1 MDNKVQQFLNDNF
14 GEVRVIKREDESIW
28 FVANDVAEVLQ
39 YDKASDMT
47 RNLDDDETDTQSLLI
62 RSDNNIE
69 QNRECLIINESGL
82 YNAVLSI
89 TKRNKERYEIS
100 RSFKKWITKTVIP
113 ALRKDGAYIDGEE
126 NVDMNNEEQEAEF
139 VLKAINILQN
149 KIDRLQNEN
158 KIMKPKADYHDTVL
172 NPTTYIKLVTSTEI
186 GKDLGM
192 SAQKLNKIL
201 NTIGII
207 YKKGKSWQLYSKY
220 ESRVPEYCDYVINEH
235 GQTLK
240 FTEKGRQWILN
251 EVKQL
256 KENI

>member
-1 MDNKVQQFLNDNF
+1 MENKVQQFLNDNF

-39 YDKASDMT
+39 YDITTNMT
-47 RNLDDDETDTQSLLI
+47 RNLDDDEKDIQTLNTLGGNQ
-62 RSDNNIE
+62 
-69 QNRECLIINESGL
+69 ECLIINESGL

-89 TKRNKERYEIS
+89 TKRNKERYEKS